1 MAKFRISLDSEI
13 DLLTQGE
20 LDQSL
25 TKISSWQRD
34 AAAGLKTFDVPRLF
48 GAVSGAAISL
58 GADQTEG
65 QYLGPKTGYYWKI
78 GRISIDGLA
87 ATDEVKLYKGPSGG
101 GGRFV
106 TWIAGQP
113 GVYHPGSCALILK
126 PGDYLSIVG
135 TGLTATGQITVTGEG
150 VSAPGEMMWKLL

>member
-1 MAKFRISLDSEI
+1 MKAKLELGAELDM
-13 DLLTQGE
+13 LTKNE

-25 TKISSWQRD
+25 SKISSWQRD
-34 AAAGLKTFDVPRLF
+34 AAQGLKAFDVPRLF

-58 GADQTEG
+58 GADQPEG
-65 QYLGPKTGYYWKI
+65 QYLGPKSGFYWKI

-87 ATDEVKLYKGPSGG
+87 AADEVKLYKGPSGG

-135 TGLTATGQITVTGEG
+135 TGLTATGQIVVTGEG